1 MGYKQLFG
9 NHWDAVRYVS
19 GRISLKH
26 YDYESI
32 QTSACR
38 HYGRPCGV
46 LGGFV
51 RTVAAH
57 KRVVLI
63 FKTDDLLI
71 NKTKFFKFK
80 KYLFP
85 DKRVI
90 VKFKADNLLFNKEAD
105 FACHNKPEQF
115 FFLDKA
121 HFLPDASDFAVDSKT
136 SGPVRFKT
144 DFIVF
149 TVKRIAQ
156 YGQAG

>member
-1 MGYKQLFG
+1 MGRRPICFG
-9 NHWDAVRYVS
+9 LPV
-19 GRISLKH
+19 KH

-46 LGGFV
+46 FGGFV

-63 FKTDDLLI
+63 FKTDDLLL

-90 VKFKADNLLFNKEAD
+90 VKFKTGNLFVNKEAD
-105 FACHNKPEQF
+105 FACHNKSEQF
-115 FFLDKA
+115 FFLDKK
-121 HFLPDASDFAVDSKT
+121 HFLPDAADFAIDSEASDPIRCKT
-136 SGPVRFKT
+136 DF

-149 TVKRIAQ
+149 TVKYIAQ
-156 YGQAG
+156 YGKAG